1 MKTYEQVDSYMQ
13 EVGLKYI
20 KSTNDFLTG
29 LAIRT
34 NKDYTQKI
42 AQELNSRASR
52 QNSSNSYFYQ
62 IKNEH
67 FDGSIFVSA
76 AFDGGVFRHIGNLIL
91 DNPEIFKGKVVD
103 FACDC
108 GIVTCFIAKMY
119 PDCHVV
125 GIDINQLAVDNA
137 IKLAEKLK
145 LNNVEFI
152 CSNVYDVKFEEKADT
167 LTSFRGLLDV
177 CMKNT
182 SGLPFFGERKWR
194 EEQYKNAFLDYAEV
208 MKANLNEG
216 GYVLCVER
224 YTAEY
229 GWQGWL
235 EALKEK
241 GINAVTDK
249 CELMRASDISSVKEY
264 SVSLLQY
271 NNSESSPVSVI
282 DDVLSKGFKSSTG
295 YEGYMAEYAL
305 YNDTDGEINF
315 YDVFNNETDKIIHQF
330 AISKAKSGKI
340 ITYEASA
347 NKKKIKYLNPKK
359 KNVAQKAITDK
370 LDVYNDDKFTVN
382 QYSIWV

>member
-152 CSNVYDVKFEEKADT
+152 CSDVYDVKLEEKADT

-305 YNDTDGEINF
+305 YNDTDGDINF

-359 KNVAQKAITDK
+359 KDVAQKAITDK

-382 QYSIWV
+382 QYSIRV

>member
-152 CSNVYDVKFEEKADT
+152 CSNVYDVKLKERADT

-305 YNDTDGEINF
+305 YNDTDGDINF